1 MGTRSRTRMRACM
14 EAGECRLQLPVR
26 DDSTPPTLQQMGPER
41 APAYR
46 HVYDAQWSEERDLC
60 SYEVLSRSILCY

>member
-14 EAGECRLQLPVR
+14 EAGECRRQLPGR
-26 DDSTPPTLQQMGPER
+26 DDPTPPTLQRTGPER

-46 HVYDAQWSEERDLC
+46 RVYDAQ
-60 SYEVLSRSILCY
+60 